1 METPVDPFLDAGSLV
16 GASIHEGLERFFGF
30 NQFKGEQEE
39 IVCSLMEG
47 RNVFVIMP
55 TGGGKSL
62 CYQLP
67 ALLQEGTAIVVSPLI
82 ALMKNQ
88 VDAIRS
94 HSDDPDIAHY
104 LNSSLSKNQMMHVRE
119 AVATGKT
126 KLLYVAPESL
136 NKRENADFLRSVRLS
151 FFAIDEAHCISEWG
165 HDFRPEYRRLREI
178 IDGIGKFPVI
188 ALTATA
194 TPKVQHDIQK
204 NLGILEADIFKA
216 SFNRPNLFYEV
227 RPKENAL
234 RQVVQHAQENRGRS
248 GIIYCLS
255 RKKVEEIADTLK
267 VNGIK
272 AAAYHAGMDAGQRSR
287 IQDEFLMQDV
297 DVIVATIA
305 FGMGIDKPDVRF
317 VIHYDMPKSL
327 EAYYQETGR
336 AGRDGGEGHCIAFY
350 GLQDMEKMEKFLS
363 GKPIAEREIGMQ
375 LLQEVTGYAE
385 TPTSRR
391 QYILHYF
398 GEEFDAQGGP
408 GWDMDDNARNPP
420 ESYEGQETVH
430 HLLQLV
436 AASGGKRRGGFLCD
450 ILLDRETQETSTY
463 GGGEKVAEF
472 KGTGVSM
479 AGPDEWPGIIRQ
491 VTLGGFLQKKTEE
504 FGVLSLTEKGE
515 QFLANPGSFTLYRPK
530 PMRVTDAKPTASGT
544 ALDQP
549 LFDLLFGLRKEEAD
563 RQELPP
569 FVIFS
574 DVSLE
579 EMATHYPCNEDEL
592 LMINGVGAAKVRKFG
607 GPFIQMIRE
616 YVEEEDIQR
625 PGDTVVRSVAGRN
638 ASKVHIIQKLDRR
651 LSLED
656 IAASQKCAVDEL
668 LGMIEGIVASGT
680 KVNLDYILDEYLDE
694 DSVEELWE
702 CFMESENG
710 TIGEVLEEMDDAYSE
725 EEIRLVRIK
734 FMSEVAN

>member
-16 GASIHEGLERFFGF
+16 GSSVKEGLARFFGF
-30 NQFKGEQEE
+30 NHFKGEQER
-39 IVCSLMEG
+39 IVSSLMEG

-88 VDAIRS
+88 VDAIRG
-94 HSDDPDIAHY
+94 HSDDPDIAHF
-104 LNSSLSKNQMMHVRE
+104 LNSSLSKNDMLRVKE

-178 IDGIGKFPVI
+178 IDGIGSFPII

-204 NLGILEADIFKA
+204 NLGIIDADVYKA
-216 SFNRPNLFYEV
+216 SFNRANLFYEV
-227 RPKENAL
+227 RPKEDAL
-234 RQVVQHAQENRGRS
+234 RQVVQHALENKGRS
-248 GIIYCLS
+248 GIVYCLS

-267 VNGIK
+267 VNGVK
-272 AAAYHAGMDAGQRSR
+272 AAAYHAGMDAAQRSR

-375 LLQEVTGYAE
+375 LLAEVAGYAE
-385 TPTSRR
+385 TPSSRR
-391 QYILHYF
+391 KYLLHYF
-398 GEEFDAQGGP
+398 GEDFDAEAGP

-420 ESYEGQETVH
+420 ESYEGKEIVH
-430 HLLQLV
+430 HLLRLV
-436 AASGGKRRGGFLCD
+436 QATGGRHRATFLCD
-450 ILLDRETQETSTY
+450 VLMDRETQETSTY
-463 GGGEKVAEF
+463 GGEKVAEF
-472 KGTGVSM
+472 KGTGT
-479 AGPDEWPGIIRQ
+479 ALANPDEWPVIIRQ
-491 VTLGGFLQKKTEE
+491 IALGGLLQKKTEE
-504 FGVLSLTEKGE
+504 FGVLSLTEAGG
-515 QFLANPGSFTLYRPK
+515 QFLDQPGAFTLYRPK
-530 PMRVTDAKPTASGT
+530 PMRVTTTRDSVSGA

-549 LFDLLFGLRKEEAD
+549 LFDMLQALRKEEAD
-563 RQELPP
+563 RLELPP
-569 FVIFS
+569 FVVFS

-592 LMINGVGAAKVRKFG
+592 LMINGVGSSKVRKFG
-607 GPFIQMIRE
+607 APFIALIKE
-616 YVEEEDIQR
+616 YVEQEGIDR

-651 LSLED
+651 MSLED
-656 IAASQKCAVDEL
+656 IAGSQQCTVDEL
-668 LGMIEGIVASGT
+668 LGLIEGIVASGT
-680 KVNLDYILDEYLDE
+680 KVGLDYILEEFLDE

-710 TIGEVLEEMDDAYSE
+710 STEEVLEEMGDAYSE
-725 EEIRLVRIK
+725 EEVRLVRIK

>member
-1 METPVDPFLDAGSLV
+1 METPVQPVMNAASLV
-16 GASIHEGLERFFGF
+16 GSSAAEGLAQFFGF
-30 NQFKGEQEE
+30 DQFKGEQEQ
-39 IVCSLMEG
+39 VVQSLLDG

-67 ALLQEGTAIVVSPLI
+67 ALVQEGTAIVVSPLI

-88 VDAIRS
+88 VDAIRG

-104 LNSSLSKNQMMHVRE
+104 LNSSLSKAEMVRVKE
-119 AVATGKT
+119 AVATGRT

-136 NKRENADFLRSVRLS
+136 NKTDNADFLRSVKLS

-165 HDFRPEYRRLREI
+165 HDFRPEYRRLRDI
-178 IDGIGKFPVI
+178 INGIGNFPII

-204 NLGILEADIFKA
+204 NLGILDADVYKA

-227 RPKENAL
+227 RPKNDAV
-234 RQVVQHAQENRGRS
+234 RQVVQHALENKGRS
-248 GIIYCLS
+248 GIVYCLS
-255 RKKVEEIADTLK
+255 RKKVEELAETLK
-267 VNGIK
+267 VNGVR
-272 AAAYHAGMDAGQRSR
+272 AAAYHAGMDSAQRSR

-350 GLQDMEKMEKFLS
+350 GLQDMEKLEKFLS
-363 GKPIAEREIGMQ
+363 GKPIAEREIGLQ
-375 LLQEVTGYAE
+375 LLQEVAGYAE

-391 QYILHYF
+391 KYILHYF
-398 GEEFDAQGGP
+398 GEEFDENAGP
-408 GWDMDDNARNPP
+408 GWDMDDNAKNPP
-420 ESYEGQETVH
+420 EPYAGQDIVQ
-430 HLLQLV
+430 LLLRLV
-436 AASGGKRRGGFLCD
+436 EATGGRHRGAFLRD
-450 ILLDRETQETSTY
+450 VLIGNETQETSTY
-463 GGGEKVAEF
+463 AGDKLSGFTGE
-472 KGTGVSM
+472 GVDR
-479 AGPDEWPGIIRQ
+479 AAPEAWDGIIRQ
-491 VTLGGFLQKKTEE
+491 VTLAGLLKKKTEE
-504 FGVLSLTEKGE
+504 FGVLSLTEAGE
-515 QFLANPGSFTLYRPK
+515 AFLQSPSPFTLYK
-530 PMRVTDAKPTASGT
+530 DKGMRVRSVESTSAGG

-549 LFDLLFGLRKEEAD
+549 LLDMLHALRKEESA
-563 RQELPP
+563 RMSLPP

-574 DVSLE
+574 DPSLE
-579 EMATHYPCNEDEL
+579 EMATHYPTNEDEL
-592 LMINGVGAAKVRKFG
+592 LIINGVGASKVRKFG
-607 GPFIQMIRE
+607 TPFLKLIRD
-616 YVEEEDIQR
+616 YVEQEGIER
-625 PGDTVVRSVAGRN
+625 AGDLVVRSVAGRN
-638 ASKVHIIQKLDRR
+638 AGKVNIIQKLDRR
-651 LSLED
+651 MSLED
-656 IAASQKCAVDEL
+656 IAASQQCTVDEL
-668 LGMIEGIVASGT
+668 LDAIEGIVASGT
-680 KVNLDYILDEYLDE
+680 KVGLDYVLEEYLDE

-702 CFMESENG
+702 CFMESEEG
-710 TIGEVLEEMDDAYSE
+710 SVAEVVEEMGDAYSE

>member
-1 METPVDPFLDAGSLV
+1 METPVDPFVNASTLV
-16 GASIHEGLERFFGF
+16 GSSIEEGLERFFGF
-30 NQFKGEQEE
+30 HKFKGEQEK
-39 IVCSLMEG
+39 VVRSLMDG

-67 ALLQEGTAIVVSPLI
+67 ALVQEGTAIVVSPLI

-104 LNSSLSKNQMMHVRE
+104 LNSSLSKAEIVRVKE

-136 NKRENADFLRSVRLS
+136 NKTENANFLRSVRLS

-165 HDFRPEYRRLREI
+165 HDFRPEYRRLRDI
-178 IDGIGKFPVI
+178 INGIGNFPVI

-204 NLGILEADIFKA
+204 NLGILEADVYKA

-227 RPKENAL
+227 RPKEDAL
-234 RQVVQHAQENRGRS
+234 RQVVQHALENKGRS
-248 GIIYCLS
+248 GIVYCLS
-255 RKKVEEIADTLK
+255 RKKVEEIAETLK
-267 VNGIK
+267 VNGVR
-272 AAAYHAGMDAGQRSR
+272 AAAYHAGMDSAQRSR

-363 GKPIAEREIGMQ
+363 GKPIAEREIGIQ
-375 LLQEVTGYAE
+375 LLQEVAGYAE

-391 QYILHYF
+391 QYLLQYF
-398 GEEFDAQGGP
+398 GEKFDPLSGP

-420 ESYEGQETVH
+420 EQYKGQAHVE
-430 HLLQLV
+430 LILNLV
-436 AASGGKRRGGFLCD
+436 QATGGRHRGAFLRD
-450 ILLDRETQETSTY
+450 VILGNETQETSTY
-463 GGGEKVAEF
+463 GGEKIADYVG
-472 KGTGVSM
+472 KGVGM
-479 AGPDEWPGIIRQ
+479 APEEAWDGIIRQ
-491 VTLGGFLQKKTEE
+491 IFLAGLLKKKTEE
-504 FGVLSLTEKGE
+504 FGVLSLTEDGE
-515 QFLANPGSFTLYRPK
+515 AFLAQPREFTLFKDRG
-530 PMRVTDAKPTASGT
+530 MRVRSVEPAAAGV
-544 ALDQP
+544 ALDEP
-549 LFDLLFGLRKEEAD
+549 LLDLLGALRKSESA
-563 RQELPP
+563 RLSLPP

-574 DVSLE
+574 DPSLE

-592 LMINGVGAAKVRKFG
+592 LKINGVGASKARKFG
-607 GPFIQMIRE
+607 APFLALIQNHIESEGIERM
-616 YVEEEDIQR
+616 EDLI
-625 PGDTVVRSVAGRN
+625 VRSVAGRN
-638 ASKVHIIQKLDRR
+638 AGKVNIIQKLDRR
-651 LSLED
+651 MSLED
-656 IAASQKCAVDEL
+656 IASDQSCSVEEL
-668 LGMIEGIVASGT
+668 LESIESIVASGT
-680 KVNLDYILDEYLDE
+680 KVGLDYVIEEYLDDE
-694 DSVEELWE
+694 SIEELWE
-702 CFMESENG
+702 CFMESEKG
-710 TIGEVLEEMDDAYSE
+710 SVAEVLEEMEDAYSE

>member
-1 METPVDPFLDAGSLV
+1 METPVDPFVNADSLV

-39 IVCSLMEG
+39 VVTSLMAG
-47 RNVFVIMP
+47 KNAFVIMP

-67 ALLQEGTAIVVSPLI
+67 ALIQEGTAIVVSPLI

-94 HSDDPDIAHY
+94 HSDDPDIAHF
-104 LNSSLSKNQMMHVRE
+104 LNSSLSKLEMARVKE
-119 AVATGKT
+119 AVATGRT

-136 NKRENADFLRSVRLS
+136 NKTENADFLRSVRLS

-165 HDFRPEYRRLREI
+165 HDFRPEYRRLKEI
-178 IDGIGKFPVI
+178 IDGIGQFPII

-204 NLGILEADIFKA
+204 NLGILEADVFKA

-227 RPKENAL
+227 RPKVDAL
-234 RQVVQHAQENRGRS
+234 KQVVQHALENRGRS
-248 GIIYCLS
+248 GIVYCLS

-267 VNGIK
+267 VNGVR
-272 AAAYHAGMDAGQRSR
+272 AAAYHAGMDSSQRSR
-287 IQDEFLMQDV
+287 RQDQFLMQDV

-350 GLQDMEKMEKFLS
+350 GLQDMEKLEKFLS
-363 GKPIAEREIGMQ
+363 GKAIAEREIGMQ
-375 LLQEVTGYAE
+375 LLQEVSGYAE

-391 QYILHYF
+391 KYILHYF
-398 GEEFDAQGGP
+398 GEEFDEKNGP

-420 ESYEGQETVH
+420 EPYAGKDIAV
-430 HLLQLV
+430 HLLNLV
-436 AASGGKRRGGFLCD
+436 KATGGRHRAGFLRD
-450 ILLDRETQETSTY
+450 VLLGNETQETSTY
-463 GGGEKVAEF
+463 AGEKVADFNGSGE
-472 KGTGVSM
+472 KL
-479 AGPDEWPGIIRQ
+479 APAEAWDGIIRQ
-491 VTLGGFLQKKTEE
+491 IVLAGFLSKKTEE
-504 FGVLSLTEKGE
+504 FGVLSLTEAGVAFME
-515 QFLANPGSFTLYRPK
+515 SPSDFTLYK
-530 PMRVTDAKPTASGT
+530 DKGIRVRSVEPEASGV

-549 LFDLLFGLRKEEAD
+549 LLDMLQSLRKSEAD
-563 RQELPP
+563 RLTLPP

-574 DVSLE
+574 DPSLE
-579 EMATHYPCNEDEL
+579 EMATHYPCKEDEL
-592 LMINGVGAAKVRKFG
+592 LMINGVGASKVRKFG
-607 GPFIQMIRE
+607 APFIAL
-616 YVEEEDIQR
+616 IQKHIETEGIER
-625 PGDTVVRSVAGRN
+625 MSDLVVRSVAGRN
-638 ASKVHIIQKLDRR
+638 AGKVNIIQKLDRR
-651 LSLED
+651 MSLED
-656 IAASQKCAVDEL
+656 IANAQKCTVDEL
-668 LGMIEGIVASGT
+668 LDSIEGIVASGT
-680 KVNLDYILDEYLDE
+680 KVGLDYVIEEYLDE
-694 DSVEELWE
+694 DSIEELWE
-702 CFMESENG
+702 CFMESAEG
-710 TIGEVLEEMDDAYSE
+710 TVAEVMEEMEDAYSE
-725 EEIRLVRIK
+725 EEVRLVRIK